1 MSNLIDWFKN
11 SVLLQFAR
19 FLWLLF

>member
-19 FLWLLF
+19 FYWLLF